1 MRQACHEVLEY
12 AVTEKILLK
21 GKENACE
28 QKAEARGAADGTLA
42 ALVNHGAGPP
52 VAQEGRRH
60 GGRLE

>member
-1 MRQACHEVLEY
+1 MTRGFGVRCHGCG
-12 AVTEKILLK
+12 EKIPLK

-28 QKAEARGAADGTLA
+28 QKAEAREAAVGTLA